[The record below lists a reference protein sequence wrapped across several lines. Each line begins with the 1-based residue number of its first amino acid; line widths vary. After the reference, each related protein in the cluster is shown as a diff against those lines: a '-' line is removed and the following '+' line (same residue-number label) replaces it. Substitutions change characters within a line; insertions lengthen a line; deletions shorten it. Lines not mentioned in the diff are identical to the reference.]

1 MSSIVLSPQLSF
13 VGIDVSKESLQIAVR
28 PSQEEWTCDNA
39 PQACADLSQR
49 LLTLRPERIV
59 IEASG
64 GTEHLIVAHLVAAQ
78 LAVVV
83 VNPRHVREF
92 ARALG
97 QRAKTDSLDAH
108 LLAHFGEAIRPD
120 LRPLADADATEFKAF
135 LQRRRQLVEM
145 LVAEKNRLQQVA
157 HLPRLAQDVQAH
169 ITWLEQ
175 RLHDSDNDLRQ
186 RLESQP
192 LWQANDELLQSVPG
206 IGAVTSLTLLAQLPE
221 LGTVS
226 SKELAAL
233 VGVAPFT
240 RQSGNWRGKS
250 TISGGRA
257 EVRAVLYMAT
267 LTATRCNRVIKAFYE
282 RLLAAGKVKKVAL
295 VACMRKLLT
304 ILNAIIKQQRA
315 WSEEAKLGPKFL
327 THTLIS
333 KTVGMFFK
341 KHF

>member
-1 MSSIVLSPQLSF
+1 MSSTVLSPQLSF

-28 PSQEEWTCDNA
+28 PSQQQWRCANEPA
-39 PQACADLSQR
+39 ACADLSQQ
-49 LLTLRPERIV
+49 LQALQPERIV

-64 GTEHLIVAHLVAAQ
+64 GCEHLIVAHLAAAQ
-78 LAVVV
+78 LLVVV
-83 VNPRHVREF
+83 VNPRQVRDF

-97 QRAKTDSLDAH
+97 QRAKTDNLDAH

-120 LRPLADADATEFKAF
+120 LRPLPSAEAEEFRAF

-145 LVAEKNRLQQVA
+145 LGAEKNRLQQVG
-157 HLPRLAQDVQAH
+157 HLPRLAQDVQVH

-175 RLHDSDNDLRQ
+175 RLRDGDDDLR
-186 RLESQP
+186 RHLESQP
-192 LWQANDELLQSVPG
+192 LWKANDELLQSVPG
-206 IGAVTSLTLLAQLPE
+206 IGAITSQTLLAQLPE
-221 LGTVS
+221 LGRVS

-240 RQSGNWRGKS
+240 RQSGCWRGKS
-250 TISGGRA
+250 AISGGRA

-267 LTATRCNRVIKAFYE
+267 LTATRCNRVIKTFYE
-282 RLLAAGKVKKVAL
+282 RLLAAGKQKKVAL

-315 WSEEAKLGPKFL
+315 WSEEANFARNAAP
-327 THTLIS
+327 HS
-333 KTVGMFFK
+333 
-341 KHF
+341 